1 MAQSRARGWTP
12 AQAGDQT
19 GRVAVVTG
27 ANGGIG
33 LETARALAVAG
44 ATVVLACRD
53 TAKAERARA
62 QIAESAPGAEV
73 RVEQLDLAELASI
86 AAFAARLPHPAIDL
100 LINNAGVMAAARSHT
115 ADGFELDFGT
125 NLLGPF
131 ALTGQ
136 LLERLAAAPAARI
149 VTVGSHT
156 DRTPSARL
164 DFDDLQSANGFR
176 TATAYARSK
185 LAVTTFMVELDRR
198 LVAAGSATRALGA
211 HPGGVRTGILN
222 QQNRLL
228 RFAFDERLA
237 RLTNWFSQSP
247 ADGARAILRAAL
259 DPAAQGGDYFGPG
272 GWNPLVGP
280 PVRVPIARPAL
291 DPVLGGRLWSAAE
304 ELTGIRYLSE

>member
-1 MAQSRARGWTP
+1 MVQSKARGWTA
-12 AQAGDQT
+12 AQAGEQS

-27 ANGGIG
+27 ANSGIG

-53 TAKAERARA
+53 VGRAEAARA
-62 QIAESAPGAEV
+62 AIAESAPDAQV
-73 RVEQLDLAELASI
+73 RVEQLDLAALASI
-86 AAFAARLPHPAIDL
+86 TDFAGRLPYPAIDL
-100 LINNAGVMAAARSHT
+100 LINNAGVMAAARGTT
-115 ADGFELDFGT
+115 ADGFEIDFGT
-125 NLLGPF
+125 NFLGPF
-131 ALTGQ
+131 ALTGR
-136 LLERLAAAPAARI
+136 LLDRLAAAPAARI

-164 DFDDLQSANGFR
+164 DFEDLQSEKGFR
-176 TATAYARSK
+176 TSRTYARSK

-198 LVAAGSATRALGA
+198 LTAAGSSTRALGA

-228 RFAFDERLA
+228 RAAFDERLA

-272 GWNPLVGP
+272 GRNPLVGP
-280 PVRVPIARPAL
+280 PERVPISRPAL
-291 DPVLGGRLWSAAE
+291 DPVLGARLWGEAE
-304 ELTGIRYLSE
+304 KLTGVRYLGG

>member
-1 MAQSRARGWTP
+1 M
-12 AQAGDQT
+12 
-19 GRVAVVTG
+19 VTG

-44 ATVVLACRD
+44 ATVVLACRNIEKG
-53 TAKAERARA
+53 AAARA
-62 QIAESAPGAEV
+62 AITKSAPGAEV
-73 RVEQLDLAELASI
+73 RVEQLDLADLASI
-86 AAFAARLPHPAIDL
+86 AAFAGRLPHPAIDL
-100 LINNAGVMAAARSHT
+100 LINNAGVMAAERGST
-115 ADGFELDFGT
+115 ADGFEIDFGT

-164 DFDDLQSANGFR
+164 DFDDLQSERGFR

-198 LVAAGSATRALGA
+198 LTAAGSTTRALGA

-228 RFAFDERLA
+228 RIAFDERLA
-237 RLTNWFSQSP
+237 RLTSWFSQSP
-247 ADGARAILRAAL
+247 ADGARAVLRAAL
-259 DPAAQGGDYFGPG
+259 DPEAQGGDYFGPG

-280 PVRVPIARPAL
+280 PVRMPVARPAQ
-291 DPVLGGRLWSAAE
+291 DPVLGARLWGVAE
-304 ELTGIRYLSE
+304 DLTGVRYLDD